1 MAEHTA
7 EDKARREK
15 ARTGLLTWGRIAAL
29 ASVLVAGG
37 PAWAQ
42 FAHVP
47 MPLVAGAPRTSD
59 AQTDQAYRREAA
71 LRIYESF
78 PMHIYRGKMPA
89 LTYAIAITETD
100 VRADGQVLEVR
111 LVREPASAKEVG
123 PWVVA
128 MVRRVGQFPPLA
140 KLAQVTYTETWLVD
154 KSGKFQLHSL
164 TEGQRGE

>member
-59 AQTDQAYRREAA
+59 AQTDQAYRRDAA

-78 PMHIYRGKMPA
+78 PMHIYRGKLPA

-100 VRADGQVLEVR
+100 VRADGQVLDVR

-123 PWVVA
+123 NAPVLRPEGLTGCA
-128 MVRRVGQFPPLA
+128 APRSRPRASQPGTGVGA
-140 KLAQVTYTETWLVD
+140 KAPQPNPHWL
-154 KSGKFQLHSL
+154 
-164 TEGQRGE
+164 

>member
-1 MAEHTA
+1 M
-7 EDKARREK
+7 
-15 ARTGLLTWGRIAAL
+15 
-29 ASVLVAGG
+29 VA
-37 PAWAQ
+37 PIAWAQ

-47 MPLVAGAPRTSD
+47 MPLVAGSPHTSD
-59 AQTDQAYRREAA
+59 AQTDQAYRRDAA
-71 LRIYESF
+71 RRIYESF

-100 VRADGQVLEVR
+100 VRADGQVLDVR
-111 LVREPASAKEVG
+111 LTREPASAKEVG

-140 KLAQVTYTETWLVD
+140 KLEQVTYTETWLVD